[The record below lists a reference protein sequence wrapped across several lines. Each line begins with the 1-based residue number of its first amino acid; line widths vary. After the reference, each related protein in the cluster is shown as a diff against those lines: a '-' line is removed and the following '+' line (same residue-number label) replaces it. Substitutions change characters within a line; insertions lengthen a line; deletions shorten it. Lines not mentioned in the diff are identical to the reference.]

1 MLIRQGTVLSAVKI
15 SKEAFV
21 FPEALKEGL
30 KINEEPINVAIGRS
44 EILVNNEVKVDE
56 PVVVLEPLIASE
68 VVVIRRFPFT
78 IHNLVVPRFQDTDIW
93 QELLMSAVPFKPSQ
107 AVYAIILKALTKHG
121 GKVTLR
127 WLYTEPMIMQ
137 ALNLGSLIGLLLRID
152 SKLIDFF
159 LFLIIFL
166 MLALLDLNVH
176 SWVKSV
182 LLRDPWH
189 ERRYL
194 NLFIEL
200 QRDAL

>member
-1 MLIRQGTVLSAVKI
+1 LSAVKVR
-15 SKEAFV
+15 KEALV
-21 FPEALKEGL
+21 FPETLKEGL
-30 KINEEPINVAIGRS
+30 KVNEEPINVSIGRS

-78 IHNLVVPRFQDTDIW
+78 IHDLVVPRFQDADIW
-93 QELLMSAVPFKPSQ
+93 KELLMSAVPFKPSQ
-107 AVYAIILKALTKHG
+107 AVYTIILKALTKHG
-121 GKVTLR
+121 SKVTLR
-127 WLYTEPMIMQ
+127 WLYTEPMIME

-152 SKLIDFF
+152 SKLVNFV

-166 MLALLDLNVH
+166 MLALLDLNMN
-176 SWVKSV
+176 SRVKSV

-189 ERRYL
+189 ERKHL